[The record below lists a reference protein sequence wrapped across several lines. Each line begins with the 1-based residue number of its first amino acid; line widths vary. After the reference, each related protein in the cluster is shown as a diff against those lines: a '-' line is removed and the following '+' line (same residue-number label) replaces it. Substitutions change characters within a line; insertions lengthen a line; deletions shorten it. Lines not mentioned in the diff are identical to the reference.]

1 MNISELN
8 FTTLSSEELREL
20 TRVLEEEKKRRERID
35 KRTAAMDLREAL
47 GRFIDSG
54 ANNDFW
60 TTCSLDTSEVDVL
73 FYEDTICSEG
83 EVEWVEFNPFN
94 REILLTLKN
103 ELTRNIGNYEG

>member
-20 TRVLEEEKKRRERID
+20 TRVLEDEKKRRERID
-35 KRTAAMDLREAL
+35 KRTSAIELREAL
-47 GRFIDSG
+47 GRFLDSG
-54 ANNDFW
+54 ANYDFAS
-60 TTCSLDTSEVDVL
+60 TCSLDTSDADVL
-73 FYEDTICSEG
+73 FYEDSICSEG

-94 REILLTLKN
+94 REILLALKN